1 MNRFILEGF
10 IGNVQ
15 YLPDSCILTINEYEQ
30 GYTKGNGE
38 YVDDKFITWKVIFK
52 GSMKAYISKF
62 FKNGMLV
69 DIDAKMLPYAVS
81 RGEAVDGYSCNGIAI
96 NMASYPRQSARQE
109 MKMMRESQQ
118 MTDEAPDL
126 EEFNKPD
133 F

>member
-69 DIDAKMLPYAVS
+69 DIDAKMLPYAVT

-96 NMASYPRQSARQE
+96 NIASYPRQSARQE
-109 MKMMRESQQ
+109 MRMMKESQ
-118 MTDEAPDL
+118 EASTEHPNL
-126 EEFNKPD
+126 EAYQESD